1 MKPAEVKKGQRFEQG
16 ALLGYIGST
25 GRSTGP
31 HLHWEISNSAPEPN
45 GNFTSREDVKS
56 WLKNHPLKA
65 SSSSRQTQTASQPN
79 PPKPSTSLVP
89 SIQQSS
95 ASDNPEQSVEMQ
107 NNNYTMNFLQGIVQE
122 RKGQKIVIIDDR
134 GSTITQQVIS
144 SSSGGDIQIK
154 IPDFVLLNTFMKNK
168 LLLDLTYL

>member
-1 MKPAEVKKGQRFEQG
+1 M
-16 ALLGYIGST
+16 GYIGST

-56 WLKNHPLKA
+56 WLKNHPLK
-65 SSSSRQTQTASQPN
+65 SSSSSGQTQTAPSPN

-89 SIQQSS
+89 STQQPSIP
-95 ASDNPEQSVEMQ
+95 NQEQSIEMQ
-107 NNNYTMNFLQGIVQE
+107 NNDYTMNLLQGIVQE
-122 RKGQKIVIIDDR
+122 RQGRKIVVIDDR
-134 GSTITQQVIS
+134 SSTVQQMI
-144 SSSGGDIQIK
+144 SSGGGGGSYIQMSSEYSM
-154 IPDFVLLNTFMKNK
+154 LNTFMKNK